1 MNIVHKQVKARMSMI
16 TIYNGTVYLAG
27 IIPDKKQGTTA
38 AEQTTEVLQKIEGL
52 LEEAGT
58 DKSRLL
64 KATIWLRDIKYYDE
78 MNTVW
83 DAWVVPGLPP
93 VRACVEARMSS
104 PDVLV
109 EIQITAGV
117 GTK

>member
-1 MNIVHKQVKARMSMI
+1 MTIERKQIKARMSMA
-16 TIYNGTVYLAG
+16 TIHNGTVYLAG

-38 AEQTTEVLQKIEGL
+38 AEQTVEVLNKIETL
-52 LEEAGT
+52 LAEAGT

-78 MNTVW
+78 MNSIW
-83 DAWVVPGLPP
+83 DAWVVPGNPP

-109 EIQITAGV
+109 EIQVTAAAAD
-117 GTK
+117 